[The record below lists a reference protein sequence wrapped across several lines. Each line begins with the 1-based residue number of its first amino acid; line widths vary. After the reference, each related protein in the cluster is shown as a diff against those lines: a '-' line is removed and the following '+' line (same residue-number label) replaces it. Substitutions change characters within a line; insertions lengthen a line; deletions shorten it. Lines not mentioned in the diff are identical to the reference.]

1 MVHVLHFHHVIK
13 QILIKQHVLRNLL
26 LVNGHQQLQEQQQL
40 HHAQLSLVPKQHQE
54 LHAIQYQVSME
65 RLIQFVLY
73 LIMYAQH
80 QIHLY

>member
-1 MVHVLHFHHVIK
+1 MVHVLHSHHVIK

-40 HHAQLSLVPKQHQE
+40 HLAQLSLVPKQHQE
-54 LHAIQYQVSME
+54 LHAIQYQASME
-65 RLIQFVLY
+65 RLTQFVLY
-73 LIMYAQH
+73 LTMYAQH